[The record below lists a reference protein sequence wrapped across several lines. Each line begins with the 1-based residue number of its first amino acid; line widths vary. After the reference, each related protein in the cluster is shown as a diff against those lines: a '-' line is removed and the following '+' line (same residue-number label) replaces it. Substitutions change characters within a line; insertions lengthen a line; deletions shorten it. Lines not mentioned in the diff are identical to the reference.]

1 MRRIKTDVVH
11 AAVTSTQGAHQVLVP
26 AVVHGVGGAVEYVAA
41 DLPEHVGA
49 AALATGGAVHNLSQ
63 GKVREVTSDMGQGV
77 SATAS
82 SWGAAMEG
90 FALPLSASVRGHL
103 NLAAGQLESDLAK
116 HAQQATAHIQGG
128 LTSTHLG
135 SSV

>member
-1 MRRIKTDVVH
+1 MVH
-11 AAVTSTQGAHQVLVP
+11 AAVTSTQGAQEVLVP
-26 AVVHGVGGAVEYVAA
+26 AVVHGVGDAVGYVAA

-49 AALATGGAVHNLSQ
+49 AALATGGAVQNLSQ
-63 GKVREVTSDMGQGV
+63 GKVLEVTTDVGQGV

-90 FALPLSASVRGHL
+90 FALPLSASMSGHL
-103 NLAAGQLESDLAK
+103 NLAAGKLESDLAR
-116 HAQQATAHIQGG
+116 HAQQARAHIEGG
-128 LTSTHLG
+128 LSSTHLG